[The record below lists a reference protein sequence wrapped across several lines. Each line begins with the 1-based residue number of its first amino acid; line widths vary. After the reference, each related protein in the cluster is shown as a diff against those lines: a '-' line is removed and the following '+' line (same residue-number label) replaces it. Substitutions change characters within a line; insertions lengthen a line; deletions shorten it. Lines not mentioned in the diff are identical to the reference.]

1 MTKASKTLRT
11 VAFGSLRQRTY
22 LSAIS
27 FWGGKGGFVA
37 CAMQAL
43 ASRVLHGMRV
53 VFFAGLTVLMSNSHV
68 TWQCLVAALV
78 ILPWRICVLV
88 ATTAFAVWVSTR
100 SHIMGLPVVAR
111 LQALARSGSMMTD
124 TAFRRP
130 WVFKVLVSGR
140 DQAPCSCIVGSG
152 CKNLSNCAAM
162 TSGRWL
168 HLEPALLSR
177 AGHDV
182 ARAGTGRPPRAP
194 RSPDTTRSLP
204 EAWPGWR
211 EYACAANQAAR
222 RHEEVERGWHTPL
235 AARLPGLRRTQPS
248 ARSPAQAPS
257 QNRWRAIVLP
267 AIVTLLAL
275 SLPGAAQDTA
285 LDSLAQ
291 GLTGGEGSLAMRSV
305 QLIVLLTLL
314 SLVPGILVTVTC
326 FPFIVT
332 VLAILRQALGLMQ
345 SPPNMLIV
353 SLSLFLTWFVMEPVL
368 LEAWQQ
374 GVIPLNDGRIG
385 LEEGFV
391 RILEPFRLFMAARVD
406 LATFDSLARLRG
418 GAEVATL
425 SPDAP
430 LSILTPAF
438 MLSEI
443 ARAFQ
448 IGFLIFLP
456 FLIIDLVVAA
466 VLMSMGMM
474 MVPPAIVSLPFKLS
488 FFVVADGWRLLSEAL
503 VRSYM

>member
-1 MTKASKTLRT
+1 MLRLVLFVFASYCLIGTELAQAQQASALLDQMTE
-11 VAFGSLRQRTY
+11 
-22 LSAIS
+22 
-27 FWGGKGGFVA
+27 
-37 CAMQAL
+37 
-43 ASRVLHGMRV
+43 
-53 VFFAGLTVLMSNSHV
+53 GLT
-68 TWQCLVAALV
+68 
-78 ILPWRICVLV
+78 
-88 ATTAFAVWVSTR
+88 
-100 SHIMGLPVVAR
+100 
-111 LQALARSGSMMTD
+111 
-124 TAFRRP
+124 
-130 WVFKVLVSGR
+130 
-140 DQAPCSCIVGSG
+140 AP
-152 CKNLSNCAAM
+152 
-162 TSGRWL
+162 
-168 HLEPALLSR
+168 
-177 AGHDV
+177 D
-182 ARAGTGRPPRAP
+182 
-194 RSPDTTRSLP
+194 
-204 EAWPGWR
+204 
-211 EYACAANQAAR
+211 
-222 RHEEVERGWHTPL
+222 
-235 AARLPGLRRTQPS
+235 
-248 ARSPAQAPS
+248 
-257 QNRWRAIVLP
+257 
-267 AIVTLLAL
+267 
-275 SLPGAAQDTA
+275 
-285 LDSLAQ
+285 
-291 GLTGGEGSLAMRSV
+291 GSLAMRSV

-368 LEAWQQ
+368 LAAWEN
-374 GVIPLNDGRIG
+374 GVVPLNEG
-385 LEEGFV
+385 LLPIEDAFV
-391 RILEPFRLFMAARVD
+391 QVMDPFRHFMTARID
-406 LATFDSLARLRG
+406 PATFESLASLRPG
-418 GAEVATL
+418 PVAAL